1 MFITFKE
8 NTCKG
13 HGPIRS
19 DLAFFEKE
27 PNGTCRNEKIQSTK
41 LKIFMVWVNMKLDKG
56 EQKKTEDTA
65 KRGKDVT
72 QDHSRRKPQQ
82 TQEAVKQ

>member
-19 DLAFFEKE
+19 DLAFLKKNQMELVEMK
-27 PNGTCRNEKIQSTK
+27 NTINKI
-41 LKIFMVWVNMKLDKG
+41 
-56 EQKKTEDTA
+56 
-65 KRGKDVT
+65 KDFYGMG
-72 QDHSRRKPQQ
+72 
-82 TQEAVKQ
+82 